1 MNQILKRILTRGIPA
16 FLILSAAGCGKSASE
31 TAGSVSKPEE
41 TAAQPA
47 AAPAEAPAAEATS
60 AGKYNALGMNMGQ
73 YVVEVDSMKG
83 NYLDLKEDGSGYLY
97 FGENN
102 QGDITSWE
110 ENNGAFTMKAGVSDF
125 TGELKEG
132 VLDLSLGDEFVIKFA
147 KDGTDTSSFKI
158 ITMKEYQ
165 ELVAKDKGSNDA
177 GESIAG
183 YYYAY
188 AAESGDLCILLPE
201 EERDSFAFTIN
212 EDGTGKVHFDGET
225 EDTLWKLE
233 GDVLSF
239 YELNGQPATAGYE
252 ITLNDGIITI
262 VVPPDEEGGDPIYEY
277 LVREGADTLKI
288 DMRAT
293 KTE

>member
-1 MNQILKRILTRGIPA
+1 MKQILKRIIAGGIPA
-16 FLILSAAGCGKSASE
+16 FMLLALAGCGKSASGLPE
-31 TAGSVSKPEE
+31 AVSKPEE

-125 TGELKEG
+125 TGELRDG
-132 VLDLSLGDEFVIKFA
+132 VIDLSLGDEFVIKFA

-177 GESIAG
+177 GRKHRRVLLRLCRRKRRSLHPS
-183 YYYAY
+183 
-188 AAESGDLCILLPE
+188 SG
-201 EERDSFAFTIN
+201 R
-212 EDGTGKVHFDGET
+212 
-225 EDTLWKLE
+225 
-233 GDVLSF
+233 
-239 YELNGQPATAGYE
+239 
-252 ITLNDGIITI
+252 
-262 VVPPDEEGGDPIYEY
+262 
-277 LVREGADTLKI
+277 GARQFCLYNQ
-288 DMRAT
+288 
-293 KTE
+293 